1 MLAEGTRPQDRRP
14 SRPSPPSRPCMAVPA
29 GRTVDAS
36 SGSSESETH
45 TLEMLL
51 GDDGDMR
58 GPGMY
63 PKPRQLAAPQ
73 APQMKVGADW
83 GVG

>member
-1 MLAEGTRPQDRRP
+1 L
-14 SRPSPPSRPCMAVPA
+14 
-29 GRTVDAS
+29 DAS
-36 SGSSESETH
+36 SGSSESE

-51 GDDGDMR
+51 GDDGDMK

-73 APQMKVGADW
+73 AAQMKVGADW